1 MSECDATVGQVAKG
15 TTASFALG
23 PHGASVCG
31 CVEEALPGVGVVGG
45 VWALVGGCAD
55 GVCGVF
61 GGRIVPFA
69 PAVEVFGGIA
79 LDSVP
84 ADGFGVDE
92 IGVFGALGV
101 VFVPVFGRSDG
112 VCGAFGGVCGVF
124 GSVFVPFAP
133 VGGVFGGVAVG
144 LVPAGGVD
152 VDEIGVFGALGTV
165 FGLVGGRSDG
175 VCGAFGGRIVLFAP
189 VGAVFSG
196 VGEGSD
202 GVCGAFGGV
211 CGGCAFAVGVFGS
224 AAAACGVPEGE
235 TGAKRSAS
243 DGAGGADVDE
253 ATEEG
258 AAERRLC

>member
-1 MSECDATVGQVAKG
+1 MGQVAKG

-31 CVEEALPGVGVVGG
+31 RTEHALPGVEVVGG
-45 VWALVGGCAD
+45 VWALIAVGFAPAVGVFSCVGEGADGVALSFVPAGGVGVDEIGDFGASGTVFGLVDGCAD
-55 GVCGVF
+55 GVCEAFGGVCGVF

-69 PAVEVFGGIA
+69 PV
-79 LDSVP
+79 
-84 ADGFGVDE
+84 GV
-92 IGVFGALGV
+92 
-101 VFVPVFGRSDG
+101 
-112 VCGAFGGVCGVF
+112 
-124 GSVFVPFAP
+124 
-133 VGGVFGGVAVG
+133 VFGGVAVG
-144 LVPAGGVD
+144 LVPAGGVG

-165 FGLVGGRSDG
+165 FGG
-175 VCGAFGGRIVLFAP
+175 VCG
-189 VGAVFSG
+189 GA
-196 VGEGSD
+196 D

-211 CGGCAFAVGVFGS
+211 CGAVVLVFGVFGS
-224 AAAACGVPEGE
+224 AAAACGAAAGE

>member
-31 CVEEALPGVGVVGG
+31 RVEEALPGVGVVGG
-45 VWALVGGCAD
+45 V
-55 GVCGVF
+55 F
-61 GGRIVPFA
+61 GDRIVPFA
-69 PAVEVFGGIA
+69 LVGGVFGGVA
-79 LDSVP
+79 LGLVP
-84 ADGFGVDE
+84 ADGVGVDE

-101 VFVPVFGRSDG
+101 VFVPVGGCADG
-112 VCGAFGGVCGVF
+112 VCGAFGGVCGM
-124 GSVFVPFAP
+124 
-133 VGGVFGGVAVG
+133 FGGVALGFVSADGVG
-144 LVPAGGVD
+144 
-152 VDEIGVFGALGTV
+152 VDEIGVFAPVVGV
-165 FGLVGGRSDG
+165 FGGVGGR
-175 VCGAFGGRIVLFAP
+175 
-189 VGAVFSG
+189 
-196 VGEGSD
+196 SD

-211 CGGCAFAVGVFGS
+211 CGGCAFAVGVFESAS
-224 AAAACGVPEGE
+224 AAFGAAKGE

>member
-31 CVEEALPGVGVVGG
+31 RTEHALPGVGVVGG

-55 GVCGVF
+55 GVCGMFGGVALGLVPADGVGVDEIGVFAPVGAVFGLVGAVFGLVGGVF

-69 PAVEVFGGIA
+69 PV
-79 LDSVP
+79 
-84 ADGFGVDE
+84 
-92 IGVFGALGV
+92 GA
-101 VFVPVFGRSDG
+101 
-112 VCGAFGGVCGVF
+112 
-124 GSVFVPFAP
+124 
-133 VGGVFGGVAVG
+133 
-144 LVPAGGVD
+144 
-152 VDEIGVFGALGTV
+152 V

-175 VCGAFGGRIVLFAP
+175 VCG
-189 VGAVFSG
+189 
-196 VGEGSD
+196 
-202 GVCGAFGGV
+202 
-211 CGGCAFAVGVFGS
+211 GCAFAVGVFESAS
-224 AAAACGVPEGE
+224 AAFGAAEGE

>member
-31 CVEEALPGVGVVGG
+31 RTEHALPGVEVVGG
-45 VWALVGGCAD
+45 M
-55 GVCGVF
+55 F
-61 GGRIVPFA
+61 GGV
-69 PAVEVFGGIA
+69 A
-79 LDSVP
+79 LGFVP
-84 ADGFGVDE
+84 ADGVGVDE
-92 IGVFGALGV
+92 IGVFGALGT
-101 VFVPVFGRSDG
+101 VFGLVCGGSDG

-124 GSVFVPFAP
+124 EGRIVPFAP

-144 LVPAGGVD
+144 FVPAGGVD

-202 GVCGAFGGV
+202 GVCG
-211 CGGCAFAVGVFGS
+211 GCAFAVGVFGS
-224 AAAACGVPEGE
+224 AAAAVGAAEGE

>member
-31 CVEEALPGVGVVGG
+31 RTEHALPGVGVVGG

-69 PAVEVFGGIA
+69 PAVEVFGVVGG
-79 LDSVP
+79 V
-84 ADGFGVDE
+84 GVDE

-101 VFVPVFGRSDG
+101 VFVPVG
-112 VCGAFGGVCGVF
+112 GVF
-124 GSVFVPFAP
+124 GGRIVPFAP
-133 VGGVFGGVAVG
+133 VGDVFGDIALG
-144 LVPAGGVD
+144 LVPADGVG
-152 VDEIGVFGALGTV
+152 VDEIGDFGGVGAVFVPV
-165 FGLVGGRSDG
+165 FGRSDG
-175 VCGAFGGRIVLFAP
+175 VCGAFGGRIVPFAP
-189 VGAVFSG
+189 VGAVFG
-196 VGEGSD
+196 L
-202 GVCGAFGGV
+202 VCEAFGGV
-211 CGGCAFAVGVFGS
+211 CSGCAFAVGVFGS
-224 AAAACGVPEGE
+224 ASAAFGAAEGE

>member
-15 TTASFALG
+15 TTASFELG

-31 CVEEALPGVGVVGG
+31 RTEHALPGVGVVGG
-45 VWALVGGCAD
+45 VWALVGAVFGLVALGLVSAGGVFWGRIVPFAPAVGVFSCVGEGAD

-61 GGRIVPFA
+61 GGV
-69 PAVEVFGGIA
+69 A
-79 LDSVP
+79 LDFVP
-84 ADGFGVDE
+84 ADGVDVDE

-101 VFVPVFGRSDG
+101 VFWG
-112 VCGAFGGVCGVF
+112 
-124 GSVFVPFAP
+124 
-133 VGGVFGGVAVG
+133 
-144 LVPAGGVD
+144 
-152 VDEIGVFGALGTV
+152 
-165 FGLVGGRSDG
+165 VGGRSDG
-175 VCGAFGGRIVLFAP
+175 VCRAFGGRIVLFAP

-211 CGGCAFAVGVFGS
+211 CGVCAFAVGVFGS
-224 AAAACGVPEGE
+224 AAAACGSASGE

-258 AAERRLC
+258 AAERRLD

>member
-61 GGRIVPFA
+61 GGVTLGF
-69 PAVEVFGGIA
+69 
-79 LDSVP
+79 VP
-84 ADGFGVDE
+84 AGGVGVDE

-101 VFVPVFGRSDG
+101 VFDGVGGVFGGRIVPFAPVGDVFGGIALGLVPAGGVGVDEIGDFGGVGAVFVPVFGRSDG
-112 VCGAFGGVCGVF
+112 VCGAFGG
-124 GSVFVPFAP
+124 
-133 VGGVFGGVAVG
+133 
-144 LVPAGGVD
+144 
-152 VDEIGVFGALGTV
+152 
-165 FGLVGGRSDG
+165 
-175 VCGAFGGRIVLFAP
+175 RIVPFAP
-189 VGAVFSG
+189 VGAVFG
-196 VGEGSD
+196 L
-202 GVCGAFGGV
+202 VCEAFGGV
-211 CGGCAFAVGVFGS
+211 CSGCAFAVGVFGS
-224 AAAACGVPEGE
+224 ASAAFGAAEGE

>member
-31 CVEEALPGVGVVGG
+31 RTEHALPGVEVVGG
-45 VWALVGGCAD
+45 VWALV
-55 GVCGVF
+55 VGVF
-61 GGRIVPFA
+61 GGVGVVFGVRIVPFA
-69 PAVEVFGGIA
+69 PAV
-79 LDSVP
+79 
-84 ADGFGVDE
+84 
-92 IGVFGALGV
+92 GVFSCVGEGA
-101 VFVPVFGRSDG
+101 DG
-112 VCGAFGGVCGVF
+112 VCGAFGGVCGD
-124 GSVFVPFAP
+124 FVPAD
-133 VGGVFGGVAVG
+133 
-144 LVPAGGVD
+144 GVD

-165 FGLVGGRSDG
+165 FVCVGG
-175 VCGAFGGRIVLFAP
+175 CA
-189 VGAVFSG
+189 
-196 VGEGSD
+196 D

-211 CGGCAFAVGVFGS
+211 CGMFGGVALGFVPADGVGVDEIGVFALVCAVFGGVCGAVVLAVGVFESAS
-224 AAAACGVPEGE
+224 AAFGAAEGE

>member
-45 VWALVGGCAD
+45 VWALIAVGFAPAVGVFSCVGEGAD
-55 GVCGVF
+55 GVCEAFGGVCGVF

-69 PAVEVFGGIA
+69 PV
-79 LDSVP
+79 
-84 ADGFGVDE
+84 GV
-92 IGVFGALGV
+92 
-101 VFVPVFGRSDG
+101 
-112 VCGAFGGVCGVF
+112 
-124 GSVFVPFAP
+124 
-133 VGGVFGGVAVG
+133 VFGGVAVG
-144 LVPAGGVD
+144 LVPAGGVG

-165 FGLVGGRSDG
+165 FGG
-175 VCGAFGGRIVLFAP
+175 VCG
-189 VGAVFSG
+189 GA
-196 VGEGSD
+196 D

-211 CGGCAFAVGVFGS
+211 CGAVVLVFGVFGS
-224 AAAACGVPEGE
+224 AAAACGAAAGE

>member
-31 CVEEALPGVGVVGG
+31 RAEHALPGVGVVGVVFG
-45 VWALVGGCAD
+45 LVAVDFVPVG
-55 GVCGVF
+55 GVF

-69 PAVEVFGGIA
+69 PAVEVFG
-79 LDSVP
+79 V
-84 ADGFGVDE
+84 
-92 IGVFGALGV
+92 
-101 VFVPVFGRSDG
+101 
-112 VCGAFGGVCGVF
+112 
-124 GSVFVPFAP
+124 
-133 VGGVFGGVAVG
+133 VGGVFGLVALG
-144 LVPAGGVD
+144 LVPADGVG

-165 FGLVGGRSDG
+165 FGCVGGCADG
-175 VCGAFGGRIVLFAP
+175 VCGAFGGVCGVFEGRIVPFAP
-189 VGAVFSG
+189 VGRVFGLVALGLVSVGAVFVPVFG
-196 VGEGSD
+196 RSD
-202 GVCGAFGGV
+202 GV

-224 AAAACGVPEGE
+224 VAAAVGSAVGE

>member
-31 CVEEALPGVGVVGG
+31 RTEHALPGVEVVGG
-45 VWALVGGCAD
+45 VWALV
-55 GVCGVF
+55 VGVF
-61 GGRIVPFA
+61 GGVGVVFGVRIVPFA
-69 PAVEVFGGIA
+69 PAV
-79 LDSVP
+79 
-84 ADGFGVDE
+84 
-92 IGVFGALGV
+92 GVFSCVGEGA
-101 VFVPVFGRSDG
+101 DG
-112 VCGAFGGVCGVF
+112 VCGAFGGVCGD
-124 GSVFVPFAP
+124 FVPAD
-133 VGGVFGGVAVG
+133 
-144 LVPAGGVD
+144 GVD

-165 FGLVGGRSDG
+165 FVCVGG
-175 VCGAFGGRIVLFAP
+175 CA
-189 VGAVFSG
+189 
-196 VGEGSD
+196 D

-211 CGGCAFAVGVFGS
+211 CGMFGGVALGFVPADGVGVDEIGVFALVCAVFGGVGGVFGGRIVPFAPVVGVFGGVCGAVVLAVGVFESAS
-224 AAAACGVPEGE
+224 AAFGAAEGE

>member
-45 VWALVGGCAD
+45 VWALVGG
-55 GVCGVF
+55 VF

-69 PAVEVFGGIA
+69 PVGDVFGDIA
-79 LDSVP
+79 LGLVP
-84 ADGFGVDE
+84 ADGVGVDE
-92 IGVFGALGV
+92 IGDFGGV
-101 VFVPVFGRSDG
+101 GAVFVPVFGRSDG
-112 VCGAFGGVCGVF
+112 VCGAFGG
-124 GSVFVPFAP
+124 
-133 VGGVFGGVAVG
+133 
-144 LVPAGGVD
+144 
-152 VDEIGVFGALGTV
+152 
-165 FGLVGGRSDG
+165 
-175 VCGAFGGRIVLFAP
+175 RIVPFAP
-189 VGAVFSG
+189 VGAVFG
-196 VGEGSD
+196 L
-202 GVCGAFGGV
+202 VCEAFGGV
-211 CGGCAFAVGVFGS
+211 CSGCAFAVGVFGS
-224 AAAACGVPEGE
+224 ASAAFGAAEGE

>member
-45 VWALVGGCAD
+45 VFGGRIVPFAPVVGVFGLVALGWVPAGGVGVDEIGDFGALGVVFD
-55 GVCGVF
+55 GVDGVF

-69 PAVEVFGGIA
+69 PVDGVFGLVA
-79 LDSVP
+79 VDFVP
-84 ADGFGVDE
+84 AD
-92 IGVFGALGV
+92 
-101 VFVPVFGRSDG
+101 
-112 VCGAFGGVCGVF
+112 
-124 GSVFVPFAP
+124 
-133 VGGVFGGVAVG
+133 
-144 LVPAGGVD
+144 GVD
-152 VDEIGVFGALGTV
+152 VDEIGDFVPVGAV

-175 VCGAFGGRIVLFAP
+175 VCGAF
-189 VGAVFSG
+189 
-196 VGEGSD
+196 D
-202 GVCGAFGGV
+202 GV

-224 AAAACGVPEGE
+224 ASAAFGAAEGE

>member
-31 CVEEALPGVGVVGG
+31 RTEHALPGVGVVGG
-45 VWALVGGCAD
+45 V
-55 GVCGVF
+55 F

-69 PAVEVFGGIA
+69 
-79 LDSVP
+79 L
-84 ADGFGVDE
+84 
-92 IGVFGALGV
+92 
-101 VFVPVFGRSDG
+101 
-112 VCGAFGGVCGVF
+112 
-124 GSVFVPFAP
+124 
-133 VGGVFGGVAVG
+133 VGGVFGGVALG
-144 LVPAGGVD
+144 FVPADGVD

-165 FGLVGGRSDG
+165 FGPVGG
-175 VCGAFGGRIVLFAP
+175 CA
-189 VGAVFSG
+189 
-196 VGEGSD
+196 D

-211 CGGCAFAVGVFGS
+211 CGGCAFAVGVFES
-224 AAAACGVPEGE
+224 ALAAFGAAEGE

>member
-45 VWALVGGCAD
+45 VWALVGG
-55 GVCGVF
+55 VF

-69 PAVEVFGGIA
+69 LVGGVFGGVCGVFGGIA
-79 LDSVP
+79 LGFVP
-84 ADGFGVDE
+84 ADGVGVDE

-101 VFVPVFGRSDG
+101 VCGGVGAVFGPVFGR
-112 VCGAFGGVCGVF
+112 
-124 GSVFVPFAP
+124 
-133 VGGVFGGVAVG
+133 
-144 LVPAGGVD
+144 
-152 VDEIGVFGALGTV
+152 
-165 FGLVGGRSDG
+165 
-175 VCGAFGGRIVLFAP
+175 
-189 VGAVFSG
+189 
-196 VGEGSD
+196 SD

-211 CGGCAFAVGVFGS
+211 CGGCAFAVGVFESAS
-224 AAAACGVPEGE
+224 AAFGAAAGE

>member
-31 CVEEALPGVGVVGG
+31 RTEHALPGVGVVGG

-69 PAVEVFGGIA
+69 PAVEVFGVVGG
-79 LDSVP
+79 V
-84 ADGFGVDE
+84 GVDE

-101 VFVPVFGRSDG
+101 VFVPV
-112 VCGAFGGVCGVF
+112 
-124 GSVFVPFAP
+124 
-133 VGGVFGGVAVG
+133 
-144 LVPAGGVD
+144 
-152 VDEIGVFGALGTV
+152 
-165 FGLVGGRSDG
+165 GGR
-175 VCGAFGGRIVLFAP
+175 
-189 VGAVFSG
+189 
-196 VGEGSD
+196 SD

-211 CGGCAFAVGVFGS
+211 CGGCAFAVGVFESAS
-224 AAAACGVPEGE
+224 AAFGAAAGE

>member
-31 CVEEALPGVGVVGG
+31 CVEEALPGVEVVGG
-45 VWALVGGCAD
+45 VRTLVGA
-55 GVCGVF
+55 VF
-61 GGRIVPFA
+61 ELV
-69 PAVEVFGGIA
+69 AVGF
-79 LDSVP
+79 VP
-84 ADGFGVDE
+84 AGGVGVDE
-92 IGVFGALGV
+92 IGVFAPVGA
-101 VFVPVFGRSDG
+101 VFVPVFGR
-112 VCGAFGGVCGVF
+112 
-124 GSVFVPFAP
+124 
-133 VGGVFGGVAVG
+133 
-144 LVPAGGVD
+144 
-152 VDEIGVFGALGTV
+152 
-165 FGLVGGRSDG
+165 
-175 VCGAFGGRIVLFAP
+175 
-189 VGAVFSG
+189 
-196 VGEGSD
+196 SD

-224 AAAACGVPEGE
+224 ASAAFGAAEGE